1 MEDCKKVITR
11 ARLVKELNKS
21 FEGVAKGIMTD
32 DYWLGVRAIE
42 DAMLKVCNKHG
53 FGWHMLD
60 SKYESEEGVNVRKRY
75 KYTIERCYNDQGYVT
90 VVCIASGAGPVNDP
104 LASYDI
110 VAYAS

>member
-42 DAMLKVCNKHG
+42 KAITKVCDKYDLSW
-53 FGWHMLD
+53 FLID
-60 SKYESEEGVNVRKRY
+60 AKYESEDGVNVRKRY
-75 KYTIERCYNDQGYVT
+75 TYAVERYLEDKDSVI
-90 VVCIASGAGPVNDP
+90 VVCIGSGAGPVNDP
-104 LASYDI
+104 LAAYDI
-110 VAYAS
+110 IAYAS